1 MVTVKQTRIFATDR
15 DYATNLIRRVCALA
29 GPLTMIEDL
38 QASARAC
45 GIGKAVRR
53 HDTAVLFPWLLEQ
66 LSFQGIADSVAQGY
80 MDAHGTVTWAEL
92 ENALSQSPSCP
103 KLASYWTLHGCGYRK
118 SHGACGEPEHFAA
131 CPLPTAPLRN
141 GS

>member
-1 MVTVKQTRIFATDR
+1 MVIFKQTRSFATDW
-15 DYATNLIRRVCALA
+15 DYATSLIRRVCALA

-53 HDTAVLFPWLLEQ
+53 HDAAVLFPWLLEQ
-66 LSFQGIADSVAQGY
+66 LSFQGIADAVAQGY

-92 ENALSQSPSCP
+92 ERALSNAPGCP
-103 KLASYWTLHGCGYRK
+103 KLA
-118 SHGACGEPEHFAA
+118 
-131 CPLPTAPLRN
+131 
-141 GS
+141 